1 MRRFFSPIMSG
12 AVLRKGPVSIK
23 AVQLSRSSSSI
34 SRNLAEKF
42 LQDGRLDTS
51 NITKVTFSYDAA
63 TILKA
68 NKWELCDDSISYLS
82 KVIDNSKDAAE
93 VLHYRFLKP
102 EHRTRLIENL
112 AHNQDVVLTISGG
125 FVPVDTAAKLLD
137 GKFFTN
143 TKFGKTLA
151 QNVVKLSSS
160 DIAEILAHGKI
171 SDFNLQLELLNRI
184 DNQTDLVKVLI
195 RGDIQKS
202 IAVPLLDQ
210 ISFDNIILLLN
221 ETENASFASE
231 LEQLA
236 NSKLEQALKNY
247 QKGDFKKDFKD
258 FIDDQVKNHVPVFE
272 LNLLKDNLDKDGLV
286 FRVGELTGTNPNF
299 DSNKFQEF
307 CYKFE
312 DYVSFEKIAKLCH
325 ALNLSPDDLAELSTK
340 YNIGDKL
347 VSSIRELS
355 GEVKNIS
362 DLDAGLLNKY
372 SRNIDVISR

>member
-1 MRRFFSPIMSG
+1 MRRFFSPIVSG
-12 AVLRKGPVSIK
+12 AVLRKGPVSMS

-42 LQDGRLDTS
+42 LQDGKLDPS
-51 NITKVTFSYDAA
+51 NLTKITFSYDAA
-63 TILKA
+63 TVLKA
-68 NKWELCDDSISYLS
+68 NIAELSDESIGYLS
-82 KVIDNSKDAAE
+82 KVIDNSNDAAE
-93 VLHYRFLKP
+93 VLQSRFFNP
-102 EHRTRLIENL
+102 AHRASLIENL
-112 AHNQDVVLTISGG
+112 AHNQDVVRAISGG

-143 TKFGKTLA
+143 TKFGRTLA

-160 DIAEILAHGKI
+160 DIANILSHGKI

-202 IAVPLLDQ
+202 LAVPLLDQ

-247 QKGDFKKDFKD
+247 QRGDFKQGFTD

-272 LNLLKDNLDKDGLV
+272 LNLLRDNLDKDGLV
-286 FRVGELTGTNPNF
+286 FKVGELTGTNPNF
-299 DSNKFQEF
+299 DSIRFQEF
-307 CYKFE
+307 CDKFE
-312 DYVSFEKIAKLCH
+312 DYIGFEKVAKLCH
-325 ALNLSPDDLAELSTK
+325 ALNLSQDDLVELSK
-340 YNIGDKL
+340 AYNLSDKL
-347 VSSIRELS
+347 ISSVQKLED
-355 GEVKNIS
+355 EVKS
-362 DLDAGLLNKY
+362 TSGLDALSLDKY
-372 SRNIDVISR
+372 SRSGDGFSR